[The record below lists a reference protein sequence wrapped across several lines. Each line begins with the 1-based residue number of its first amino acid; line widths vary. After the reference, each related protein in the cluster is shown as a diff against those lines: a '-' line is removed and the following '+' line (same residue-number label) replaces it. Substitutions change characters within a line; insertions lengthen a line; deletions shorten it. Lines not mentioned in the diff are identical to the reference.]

1 MKDYNSPKILQQQ
14 ATLVMEHV
22 EDIVEHICDEY
33 MLSGE
38 KVWVMISALAHTK
51 LDEFPLEDD
60 I

>member
-1 MKDYNSPKILQQQ
+1 MNSHEQLIADAHNVKDSI
-14 ATLVMEHV
+14 
-22 EDIVEHICDEY
+22 EDIVEHLCDEY

>member
-1 MKDYNSPKILQQQ
+1 MNSHEQLIADAHNVKDSI
-14 ATLVMEHV
+14 

-60 I
+60 T